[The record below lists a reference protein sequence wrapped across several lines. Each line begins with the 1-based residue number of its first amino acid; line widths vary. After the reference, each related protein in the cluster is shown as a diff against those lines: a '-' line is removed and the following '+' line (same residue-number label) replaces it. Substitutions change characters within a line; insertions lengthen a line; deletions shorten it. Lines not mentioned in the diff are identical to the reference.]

1 MNRFFRFSLMAS
13 FLLGMLFTVLPQSD
27 VIAAPVFTPSP
38 DDFIITVNTA
48 NFGASSSVEFIVP
61 TIGEGFD
68 FNVDCDNNGTD
79 EIVGATSS
87 YTCSYGVPGIYTVRI
102 SSNDPSGNG
111 YPRVY
116 FGFISSDVGKLLTVE
131 QWGSTTWSS
140 MEKAFIGAENLT
152 INATDTPDLSDVLSM
167 VSMFE
172 GATSMNQSINNW
184 DVSNVTNM
192 SKMFKDATSFN
203 QPLNNWDVSSVT
215 NMSEMF
221 DGAEAFNQ
229 PLFNWNTVN
238 VTNMSS
244 MFEGATSF
252 NTGLSGWNTGNVTD
266 MSRMFYGTSAF
277 NGALNGW
284 DTSSVTTMEEMFRGA
299 AVFNQALNGWDT
311 GSVTTMGYMFTGA
324 IAFNQPLDNWNTG
337 AVTDMSYLFATA
349 ANFNGAVNTWDV
361 SSVTDMTS
369 MFSNAAAFNQPLDS
383 WNTANVTTMEA
394 MFVNASAF
402 DQALDTWNTG
412 NVTRMRLMFSGAD
425 SFDQDLGS
433 WNVTSLTNADGMFD
447 GAALSTS
454 NYDDLLIGW
463 HSQLA
468 GLQSNVTF
476 DGGDSNYCAA
486 DTERQ
491 DLINTRSWT
500 ITDGG
505 LDCTL
510 EAPVLLS
517 PADSSSTWDLTPTF
531 DWEEVPNADGYSLF
545 IADNINLIGA
555 AQFDVIESTYT
566 PATELGE
573 GTWYWQVTATSTNP
587 ALDESDSPVWSFTI
601 NAGALSQPVLLA
613 PADGSTTT
621 DRTPTFDWEDVAG
634 ATGYTLQLADNPEFT
649 GALEVSVAVS
659 EFTPGSDRDFG
670 MYYWRVRATNATA
683 QSGSSAVW
691 SFEIIEATTPIILGP
706 PDGHSTT
713 DHTPNFAWEEVP
725 GAVSYVIQV
734 SPTSNFSALP
744 INHTV
749 TSSFFA
755 PGIAMIN
762 QTYYWRVIA
771 NLGGTL
777 SPWSEVRTITIT
789 GAPGNAAPVAVSP
802 DNGATTSDRTPT
814 FTWTEVPTA
823 VRYRIQIS
831 PLEGFG
837 VWVVNQT
844 VNAPITEWTPGVNF
858 NPGTYWW
865 RVQAEGGGDSSWF
878 TIKRS
883 ITIEP

>member
-1 MNRFFRFSLMAS
+1 MNRFFRFCLMTS
-13 FLLGMLFTVLPQSD
+13 FLLGMLLTVLPQSD

-48 NFGASSSVEFIVP
+48 NFGGSSSIEFIVP
-61 TIGEGFD
+61 TIGEGYD

-116 FGFISSDVGKLLTVE
+116 FGFISSDVLKLLTIE

-152 INATDTPDLSDVLSM
+152 INATDAPDLSAATSTAQ
-167 VSMFE
+167 MFE
-172 GATSMNQSINNW
+172 GAASLNQDISDW
-184 DVSNVTNM
+184 DVSNITDM
-192 SKMFKDATSFN
+192 SRMFYDATAFN
-203 QPLNNWDVSSVT
+203 QPLNDWNVSSVT
-215 NMSEMF
+215 DMSEMF
-221 DGAEAFNQ
+221 YGAEAFNQ

-252 NTGLSGWNTGNVTD
+252 NTGLSAWNTGNVTD
-266 MSRMFYGTSAF
+266 MSRMFYGASAF

-284 DTSSVTTMEEMFRGA
+284 DVSSVTNMNEMFRGVTAFNQPLNGWNTGSVTTMRNMFTGA
-299 AVFNQALNGWDT
+299 VNFDQPLDNWDTSAVTDMSGMFSVTNSFNRSLNDWNVSKVTDMSLMFLNANAFNQPLNGWDT
-311 GSVTTMGYMFTGA
+311 GETTNMSTMFTGA
-324 IAFNQPLDNWNTG
+324 DVFNQPL
-337 AVTDMSYLFATA
+337 
-349 ANFNGAVNTWDV
+349 NTWD
-361 SSVTDMTS
+361 TGK
-369 MFSNAAAFNQPLDS
+369 
-383 WNTANVTTMEA
+383 VTTM
-394 MFVNASAF
+394 F
-402 DQALDTWNTG
+402 Q
-412 NVTRMRLMFSGAD
+412 MFSDAV
-425 SFDQDLGS
+425 SFDQDLGD
-433 WNVTSLTNADGMFD
+433 WDVTSLTNAGLMFQNVT
-447 GAALSTS
+447 LSTS
-454 NYDDLLIGW
+454 NYDNLLIGW

-476 DGGDSNYCAA
+476 DGGDSNFCTA

-491 DLINTRSWT
+491 ALITSRTWT

-510 EAPVLLS
+510 DVPVLLS
-517 PADSSSTWDLTPTF
+517 PADSSSIWDLTPTF
-531 DWEEVPNADGYSLF
+531 DWTDVPDADGYSLF
-545 IADNINLIGA
+545 IADNMSLTGA
-555 AQFDVIESTYT
+555 TQVDLTESTYT
-566 PATELGE
+566 PAAELGE

-587 ALDESDSPVWSFTI
+587 DRDSSDSGIWSFTI
-601 NAGALSQPVLLA
+601 NAGALSQPVLVA
-613 PADGSTTT
+613 PADGSTTP
-621 DRTPTFDWEDVAG
+621 DRTPTFDWEDVTG
-634 ATGYTLQLADNPEFT
+634 ATGYTLQLADNPEFS

-659 EFTPGSDRDFG
+659 EFTPGTDRDLD
-670 MYYWRVRATNATA
+670 MYYWRVRATSATA
-683 QSGSSAVW
+683 QSGSSEVW
-691 SFEIIEATTPIILGP
+691 SFEIIEGTTPIILGP

-713 DHTPNFAWEEVP
+713 DHTPNFDWEDVP
-725 GAVSYVIQV
+725 GAVSYIIQV

-749 TSSFFA
+749 SNSFFA

-762 QTYYWRVIA
+762 QLYYWRVTA

-814 FTWTEVPTA
+814 FEWTAVPTA

-837 VWVVNQT
+837 VWIVNQT

-883 ITIEP
+883 ITITP